1 MTEPQPS
8 IRIERLSPEQQTLA
22 KKRDGILLSRKRV
35 LADLETSKSPLFRR
49 NLEFGLEFLDRQ
61 IAELDRALVLAG
73 EQAAPT
79 AQRLPVRRGS
89 RKSPG

>member
-8 IRIERLSPEQQTLA
+8 TRIERLSPEQQTLA

-35 LADLETSKSPLFRR
+35 LADLETSTSPLFRR

-73 EQAAPT
+73 EEAGPRT
-79 AQRLPVRRGS
+79 EKLPVRKAS